1 MNRCPSHRLR
11 GRNLLLAVGLTMLH
25 VLPTPSM
32 AQTTTRP
39 FPPAAQRG
47 AMQIIQPPNLLMDGK
62 PGRLSPGA
70 RIHDVNNMLVLSGAL
85 AGKPLLVN
93 YLLEPQGLVHEVWI
107 LSPAEAQLIPAKAA
121 P

>member
-1 MNRCPSHRLR
+1 MNRCPSPRLHWR
-11 GRNLLLAVGLTMLH
+11 KLLLAVGLA
-25 VLPTPSM
+25 VLQGLLTPAT
-32 AQTTTRP
+32 AQTTIRP

-47 AMQIIQPPNLLMDGK
+47 AMQITQPPNLLMDGK

-70 RIHDVNNMLVLSGAL
+70 RIHDVNNMLILSGAL

-93 YLLEPQGLVHEVWI
+93 YVLEPLGLVHEVWI
-107 LSPAEAQLIPAKAA
+107 LNAAEAQLTRATTP